1 MKKKTYTVAGAAFTA
16 AALALSYH
24 ENRCLDVC
32 HLRVRSAKLPA
43 SFAGFR
49 IVQLSDLHTTRF
61 GYHQKHLLRKI
72 RMSAPDIIVITGD
85 LIDRRR
91 TAKNTMQP
99 VVQLIKQAVT
109 VAPVYY
115 VPGNHEAVS
124 PVYPHLKQV
133 LLDYGV
139 QVLENSKLELSRKEE
154 SISILGLKD
163 KKFYPYASDR
173 YFMNLHNLMQTVD
186 TSFSILLSHRPEHF
200 ADYARE
206 GVSLAFCGHAHG
218 GQIVVPKLGALYAPD
233 QGIFPSYTDG
243 AYELNGCT
251 MVVSRGLGNSRAP
264 QRINNRPQV
273 MVVTLQ
279 MEEST
284 ACK

>member
-1 MKKKTYTVAGAAFTA
+1 MKRFPPYIRISAG
-16 AALALSYH
+16 
-24 ENRCLDVC
+24 N
-32 HLRVRSAKLPA
+32 
-43 SFAGFR
+43 
-49 IVQLSDLHTTRF
+49 
-61 GYHQKHLLRKI
+61 
-72 RMSAPDIIVITGD
+72 MPDY
-85 LIDRRR
+85 R
-91 TAKNTMQP
+91 
-99 VVQLIKQAVT
+99 
-109 VAPVYY
+109 
-115 VPGNHEAVS
+115 
-124 PVYPHLKQV
+124 
-133 LLDYGV
+133 

-200 ADYARE
+200 ADYAKE

-243 AYELNGCT
+243 IYEHKGCT

-273 MVVTLQ
+273 MVVTLFP
-279 MEEST
+279 EEIRN
-284 ACK
+284 

>member
-1 MKKKTYTVAGAAFTA
+1 M
-16 AALALSYH
+16 
-24 ENRCLDVC
+24 
-32 HLRVRSAKLPA
+32 
-43 SFAGFR
+43 
-49 IVQLSDLHTTRF
+49 
-61 GYHQKHLLRKI
+61 
-72 RMSAPDIIVITGD
+72 
-85 LIDRRR
+85 
-91 TAKNTMQP
+91 
-99 VVQLIKQAVT
+99 
-109 VAPVYY
+109 APVYY

-124 PVYPHLKQV
+124 PIYPHLKQV

-200 ADYARE
+200 ADYAKE

-243 AYELNGCT
+243 IYEHKGCT

-273 MVVTLQ
+273 MVVTLFP
-279 MEEST
+279 EEIRN
-284 ACK
+284 